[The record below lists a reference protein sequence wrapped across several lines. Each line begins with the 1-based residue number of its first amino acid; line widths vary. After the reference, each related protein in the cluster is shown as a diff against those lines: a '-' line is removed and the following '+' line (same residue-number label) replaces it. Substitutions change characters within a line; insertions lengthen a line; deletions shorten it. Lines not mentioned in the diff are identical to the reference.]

1 MAGRFPQ
8 PWLDQFYQ
16 QIDIV
21 QIVSG
26 YVQLK
31 RNGKRYIGLCPFH
44 HEKTPSFS
52 VSPDVGLYYCFGC
65 KAGGNAV
72 NFVMEMEHLT
82 YSEAIRFLAE
92 KNQIPLPEL
101 EDDPS
106 YEQRKTENERLL
118 AVNRETA
125 LFYHRQLWTEQGRQV
140 LEYFHSRGLTDDV
153 IRKFGLGASSNQYQ
167 AVMSHL
173 EGLGFQIDEA
183 VKAGV
188 LVQGE
193 KGVHDMFR
201 NRAMFPIID
210 ARGNVLAF
218 GGRAIGDQMP
228 KYLNTSDTPVFN
240 KRLGVFAINL
250 LKKSRGLSRVILV
263 EGYMDVVSLTQFG
276 IEGVVATLG
285 TSLTAEQARLLK
297 RYVKEVWIAYDGDE
311 PGQHA
316 IERAIDIFQQE
327 ALPAKVLFFP
337 DGLDPDEFIR
347 KMGKEAFERIIPL
360 SSVEFL
366 MMRAEKL
373 FDLSNDFG
381 RMDYAK
387 ACARILRRVQEPVE
401 LDHYLTL
408 LSLKTG
414 FSKEVLFAQV
424 GNSTLP
430 AQTVRKTARNRPS
443 TGALKQESES
453 SRAEKM
459 LLALAASGRI
469 PIETVSENDFHI
481 VSFREIAACLKDG
494 KSMNDLLQI
503 YSDQQDKK
511 DILIELISTIP
522 EGMDDIQA
530 LQAAQACMNQIRID
544 QLQKEIQELKSKMS
558 QVSIQSQEHVLYMGD
573 IVNKQKEVS
582 RLKRQADGL
591 GGA

>member
-1 MAGRFPQ
+1 MKL
-8 PWLDQFYQ
+8 W
-16 QIDIV
+16 
-21 QIVSG
+21 
-26 YVQLK
+26 
-31 RNGKRYIGLCPFH
+31 NGKRYIGLCPFH

-82 YSEAIRFLAE
+82 YNEAIRFLAE

-228 KYLNTSDTPVFN
+228 KYGNPL
-240 KRLGVFAINL
+240 
-250 LKKSRGLSRVILV
+250 
-263 EGYMDVVSLTQFG
+263 Q
-276 IEGVVATLG
+276 
-285 TSLTAEQARLLK
+285 
-297 RYVKEVWIAYDGDE
+297 
-311 PGQHA
+311 
-316 IERAIDIFQQE
+316 
-327 ALPAKVLFFP
+327 
-337 DGLDPDEFIR
+337 
-347 KMGKEAFERIIPL
+347 RI
-360 SSVEFL
+360 V
-366 MMRAEKL
+366 
-373 FDLSNDFG
+373 
-381 RMDYAK
+381 
-387 ACARILRRVQEPVE
+387 
-401 LDHYLTL
+401 T
-408 LSLKTG
+408 
-414 FSKEVLFAQV
+414 
-424 GNSTLP
+424 
-430 AQTVRKTARNRPS
+430 
-443 TGALKQESES
+443 
-453 SRAEKM
+453 
-459 LLALAASGRI
+459 
-469 PIETVSENDFHI
+469 
-481 VSFREIAACLKDG
+481 
-494 KSMNDLLQI
+494 
-503 YSDQQDKK
+503 
-511 DILIELISTIP
+511 
-522 EGMDDIQA
+522 
-530 LQAAQACMNQIRID
+530 
-544 QLQKEIQELKSKMS
+544 
-558 QVSIQSQEHVLYMGD
+558 
-573 IVNKQKEVS
+573 
-582 RLKRQADGL
+582 
-591 GGA
+591 